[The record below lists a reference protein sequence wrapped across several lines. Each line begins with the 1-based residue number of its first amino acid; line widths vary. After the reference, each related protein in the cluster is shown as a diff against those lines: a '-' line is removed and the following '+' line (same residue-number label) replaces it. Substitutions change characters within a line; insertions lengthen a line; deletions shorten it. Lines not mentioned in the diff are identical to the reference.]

1 MKRIRLQIQIIPRD
15 EPTSPPSSNTHACR
29 DEVRPWTQPETAEIT
44 LQQLVDNIV
53 ERYGRIYVGRGTLK
67 IKELQDSWGS
77 TLDLTDTVGDVFDD
91 RSSSGDILTSIC
103 KVLRYPPDPAESLN
117 PQRYSSLLPESSA
130 RPRKRPFVL
139 PISTFQSA
147 QRPLPSI
154 ENWDTEDRSRAQG
167 SAIKRQRIND
177 ARTPN
182 HHAKIEICSASQL
195 QGHGLSD
202 SLQLAATQ
210 SSEHQV
216 EDSQRS
222 PQNKIPNPY
231 GTPTSLSFNRLPNF
245 HNSCRTDEAIP
256 DSPTGRPSMVTDV
269 DREETKSE
277 SPELRL
283 SVHEI
288 APLGHVGEPKDGID
302 VEQREPAILIKQSG
316 DTSHP
321 SVHSQEDTNP
331 RRSEGETRLEATA
344 PPIEEARD
352 RTSQNPCSSAMAWRD
367 SRKTPKTVQRTVKD
381 VYDPIESDSENF
393 QEKQRMFNAKRLG
406 LSKTP
411 TRNVALPQVN
421 KGRSS
426 HGKPQF
432 RVPTLPDKRQTSL
445 LGEPA
450 RSPSICEITPSHKFI
465 QQLMR
470 AAAEKEVALPTVND
484 TLLVAK
490 SSHTDSSAPRLFNGR
505 EISSCT
511 NSSHTS
517 KTHAPTLDS
526 RDSKRRP
533 NGDLG
538 VEQDPLFNIYTNP
551 SERALLSK
559 DDVISN
565 VEGIANEQRKERKD
579 QGVGKAQDLESP
591 PSMTTAETES
601 GSTQNIDEIEDI
613 VQSSQPKTDDKSVI
627 QTTSKGA
634 CEGEGE
640 EGGSVDTTHA
650 CSDAKSD
657 KRDNPPRQ
665 PKITPRSPS
674 QADER
679 HAQPSKILGL
689 VDLKNQKLKE
699 QQLTE
704 QAEKMMIAADGA
716 KQLEAERS
724 KLNKITPKRS
734 VNTRTPET
742 FSKDPPR
749 TPAQQAAHTLR
760 EQQQAAAL
768 RFREERFGSVLSG
781 DGFTETSHNKNGDQL
796 RSSSSVGGSSQVRAT
811 SPVSSEICSDRRR
824 RTLTPLLPGSTSSN
838 LRAGNGI
845 ATSPLST
852 KSPNGMSAPLR
863 SAMKHPASALRRSVS
878 QVSFGGTQTTSPP
891 VSRKSSTT
899 SMSRPRVAVPL
910 SVVST
915 PKTISRKKVQSTL
928 NVTRDKKMKGRVHNP
943 PSPAKPESKK
953 EQVTSSDDD
962 ERSASSYLSEEDIGY
977 GIAKAGPS
985 SRKRSSFEATHT
997 ASLGSS
1003 TPKFSSSYIDPALQA
1018 LSTAV
1023 PLVAKSKSP
1032 SASFATRE
1040 SIFRS
1045 PAQVSNAISVTSGSS
1060 SESRDNSETSK
1071 NEQSPRSRIEPSTTA
1086 ALSAKAST
1094 APKVATQLSQASS
1107 TSSGQSTRLS
1117 MLSDVYADEQL
1128 HRETQASLPSA
1139 QKRKSVKLRPDGL
1152 LPNGTRPANFKFP
1165 SLSQMKRDAE
1175 GRNNRPLDPLVKG
1188 ASKKASQSFADLEIC
1203 SGTSDDETESES
1215 DDQSER
1221 ITKRQATSGFKSG
1234 MRGLL
1239 KIINGSNIGK
1249 K

>member
-1 MKRIRLQIQIIPRD
+1 
-15 EPTSPPSSNTHACR
+15 
-29 DEVRPWTQPETAEIT
+29 
-44 LQQLVDNIV
+44 
-53 ERYGRIYVGRGTLK
+53 
-67 IKELQDSWGS
+67 
-77 TLDLTDTVGDVFDD
+77 
-91 RSSSGDILTSIC
+91 
-103 KVLRYPPDPAESLN
+103 
-117 PQRYSSLLPESSA
+117 
-130 RPRKRPFVL
+130 
-139 PISTFQSA
+139 
-147 QRPLPSI
+147 
-154 ENWDTEDRSRAQG
+154 
-167 SAIKRQRIND
+167 
-177 ARTPN
+177 
-182 HHAKIEICSASQL
+182 
-195 QGHGLSD
+195 
-202 SLQLAATQ
+202 
-210 SSEHQV
+210 
-216 EDSQRS
+216 
-222 PQNKIPNPY
+222 
-231 GTPTSLSFNRLPNF
+231 
-245 HNSCRTDEAIP
+245 
-256 DSPTGRPSMVTDV
+256 MVTDV

-288 APLGHVGEPKDGID
+288 APLGHVGEQKDGID
-302 VEQREPAILIKQSG
+302 VEQRESALLIEQSG

-331 RRSEGETRLEATA
+331 SRSEGETRLEATA
-344 PPIEEARD
+344 PHIEEARD

-367 SRKTPKTVQRTVKD
+367 SRKTSKTVQRTGKD

-411 TRNVALPQVN
+411 TRNVALPPVN

-445 LGEPA
+445 PGEPA
-450 RSPSICEITPSHKFI
+450 RSPSICEITTSHKFI

-470 AAAEKEVALPTVND
+470 AAAETEIALSTVSD

-490 SSHTDSSAPRLFNGR
+490 SSHTDSSAPRPFNGR
-505 EISSCT
+505 EVSSCT

-517 KTHAPTLDS
+517 KTHAPTLDT
-526 RDSKRRP
+526 RNSKRRP
-533 NGDLG
+533 IGDPG

-559 DDVISN
+559 DDAISN

-579 QGVGKAQDLESP
+579 QEVGKAQDPERP

-601 GSTQNIDEIEDI
+601 GSTQNIEENEDI
-613 VQSSQPKTDDKSVI
+613 VQSSQPKTDHKSVI
-627 QTTSKGA
+627 QTITKGA
-634 CEGEGE
+634 CEGKGE

-657 KRDNPPRQ
+657 TRDNPPRQ
-665 PKITPRSPS
+665 PKIMPRSPS

-724 KLNKITPKRS
+724 KLNKITPKRI

-749 TPAQQAAHTLR
+749 TPAQQAAHRLR
-760 EQQQAAAL
+760 AQQQQAAAL

-781 DGFTETSHNKNGDQL
+781 DGFTKTFHSENGDQV
-796 RSSSSVGGSSQVRAT
+796 RSSSSVRGSSQARAT

-845 ATSPLST
+845 TSSPLST
-852 KSPNGMSAPLR
+852 KSSNGMSAPLR

-878 QVSFGGTQTTSPP
+878 QVSFGGTQNVSPPGSRKTPTTSI
-891 VSRKSSTT
+891 SR
-899 SMSRPRVAVPL
+899 RRVAVPL
-910 SVVST
+910 SVASI
-915 PKTISRKKVQSTL
+915 PKTVARKKVQSTL
-928 NVTRDKKMKGRVHNP
+928 NITKDKKMKDRVHNP
-943 PSPAKPESKK
+943 PSPAKPDSKK

-962 ERSASSYLSEEDIGY
+962 ERSASSYLSEEDVGY

-985 SRKRSSFEATHT
+985 SRKRSSFEATPT

-1003 TPKFSSSYIDPALQA
+1003 ASKFSSSYIDPALQA
-1018 LSTAV
+1018 LSTAI
-1023 PLVAKSKSP
+1023 PLDAKSKLP

-1040 SIFRS
+1040 SISRS
-1045 PAQVSNAISVTSGSS
+1045 PAQVSNAISVISGSS
-1060 SESRDNSETSK
+1060 SESEDNSETSK
-1071 NEQSPRSRIEPSTTA
+1071 NKQSPRSRTEPSTTA

-1107 TSSGQSTRLS
+1107 TSPGRSTGLS
-1117 MLSDVYADEQL
+1117 TPSDVYAHDQL

-1139 QKRKSVKLRPDGL
+1139 QKRKSVELRPDGL
-1152 LPNGTRPANFKFP
+1152 LLNGTRPANFRFP

-1175 GRNNRPLDPLVKG
+1175 GRNNRPLDPLVKD
-1188 ASKKASQSFADLEIC
+1188 ASKNASQCIADLEMC

-1215 DDQSER
+1215 DDHSER
-1221 ITKRQATSGFKSG
+1221 IAKRQGTSGFKSG

-1239 KIINGSNIGK
+1239 KSTFFLRTIASVNEADSCAVINGSNIGK